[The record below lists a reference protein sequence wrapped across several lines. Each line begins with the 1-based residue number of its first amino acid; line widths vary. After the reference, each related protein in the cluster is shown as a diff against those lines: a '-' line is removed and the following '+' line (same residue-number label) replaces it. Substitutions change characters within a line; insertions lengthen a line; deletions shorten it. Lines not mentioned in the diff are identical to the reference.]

1 MMKKKGFMLTLAWA
15 LIALLS
21 AGFYLLRPNKT
32 AVDWVIEHISAPLRE
47 SLGFVTNIFPFSFA
61 EVLYT
66 VVILYGLYL
75 IAAMIFHIIKAKGWK
90 NKIKLFVVRM
100 LAVLLIPASIL
111 SGYNW
116 LWSVG
121 YYGTSFAEKSDM
133 VVEGVAVEDLYAVT
147 LHFAQKA
154 SELAVVMERDEEG
167 HFVERDFWQDTEG
180 LYDAMEEE
188 FPFLKQRELTPKK
201 MTYSKLMSLLGFSG
215 FYFPFTGE
223 ANVNVDFPPALQPET
238 ICHELSHQRRVASE
252 SEANFVGIAAA
263 ISSGKEVYMYSGYLS
278 GLTHLTNAV
287 YKVDRD
293 VWQLIIDGLPREILI
308 DWQDN
313 SDYWAQFESPVESVA
328 TAVYDNYLKHNDQEL
343 GIKSDWACVDL
354 LVTYYKGK
362 I

>member
-1 MMKKKGFMLTLAWA
+1 MMKKKGIVLTAAWA
-15 LIALLS
+15 VLALLTV
-21 AGFYLLRPNKT
+21 GFYILRGNKA
-32 AVDWVIEHISAPLRE
+32 AVNWTIEHISAPLRE
-47 SLGFVTNIFPFSFA
+47 SLGFVTNIFPFSVA

-66 VVILYGLYL
+66 LVILYGLYL
-75 IAAMIFHIIKAKGWK
+75 IGAMIFHIVKVKGWK
-90 NKIKLFVVRM
+90 TKIKAFAVRM
-100 LAVLLIPASIL
+100 AAILLIPATIL
-111 SGYNW
+111 CGYNW

-121 YYGTSFAEKSDM
+121 YYGSSFAEKAGM
-133 VVEGVAVEDLYAVT
+133 VVEGIALEDLYQVS

-154 SELAVVMERDEEG
+154 SELAPVMERDEAG
-167 HFVERDFWQDTEG
+167 HFIEQDFWQDTDG

-188 FPFLKQRELTPKK
+188 FPFLKNRELRPKK
-201 MTYSKLMSLLGFSG
+201 MAYSKLMSILGFSG

-278 GLTHLTNAV
+278 GLTHLTNAI
-287 YKVDRD
+287 YKVDKD
-293 VWQLIIDGLPREILI
+293 AWQAIVDTLPREILI

-313 SDYWAQFESPVESVA
+313 SDYWAQFESPVETVA

-343 GIKSDWACVDL
+343 GIKSYGACVDL
-354 LVTYYKGK
+354 LVTYYRDN